1 MDRTNLGFVLIT
13 LVRLVVAV
21 AGAAVII
28 VIMAIVITI
37 AATAVIVT
45 IVAIVIAIAA
55 VTVAAA
61 IMVIV
66 GMVTATTVAA
76 VIVLL
81 VSTTV
86 ATVAI
91 GDVEHLADIDLV
103 GVGNV
108 IGLGQLPHADMVPF
122 GDLAQGVARLDDI
135 AIVTAITIVVVIARR
150 WCSHHTGRDGSQDQ
164 RQDDGHEQTSAAKPA
179 SKEIKTHV
187 QLLLSLTGL
196 T

>member
-66 GMVTATTVAA
+66 GMVTA
-76 VIVLL
+76 
-81 VSTTV
+81 TTV